1 MNGILVIVCLL
12 GLAVTGLWLW
22 SLIHCINNRRLSDS
36 NRTLGI
42 ILIVILGLIGSLI
55 YLGLPRQA
63 PSTRRHGVN
72 GRSTGGRTTGS
83 RATGSRTTGSR
94 ATGTLRRSSK
104 PGLRSTRST
113 PTKVTTRRLSHAR
126 R

>member
-1 MNGILVIVCLL
+1 MNAILIIFGLL
-12 GLAVTGLWLW
+12 VLAVIGLWLW

-42 ILIVILGLIGSLI
+42 ILIVILGIIGTLI
-55 YLGLPRQA
+55 YLGLLRQA
-63 PSTRRHGVN
+63 PSTRRYGVR
-72 GRSTGGRTTGS
+72 GRTTGGRTTG
-83 RATGSRTTGSR
+83 
-94 ATGTLRRSSK
+94 TLRRGSK
-104 PGLRSTRST
+104 PGLRSSRST